1 MTARPIEG
9 AFDQPSRPNR
19 RGGSPELDYPPL
31 PAGSI
36 PRFELLNISDA
47 FRDVIALAFV
57 FVFLGTTAVACA
69 VAFFLI
75 FFVSF

>member
-1 MTARPIEG
+1 MTVRSIDG
-9 AFDQPSRPNR
+9 AFDQPDRLGR
-19 RGGSPELDYPPL
+19 RGASPELPPL
-31 PAGSI
+31 PAASI
-36 PRFELLNISDA
+36 PRFEPLDISDA
-47 FRDVIALAFV
+47 FRDAIALAFV